1 MKKLLLLI
9 SIFVIVCSSECSN
22 DNQATKSIMIV
33 QGNLKGLPDGTIFL
47 VGRTIEGNN
56 LNIDSTFVKNG
67 QFHFAINKE
76 RLPHF
81 LTLEHISLTGVKMS
95 FSFETN
101 KKFKGGEL
109 KLEYFMPD
117 DTILLDGELKDFAP
131 KDFQLPPDIRLVY
144 PAQPIKAGKQT
155 YVLYNVAIDFN
166 QKNADSLING
176 ISNLIRKY
184 DYSYYLLSE
193 IYDHRSDFT
202 SDQIKSLLS
211 LFNKEVQHSDIA
223 ISLIESLKYKNNK
236 EISNVSFLN
245 KEFRE
250 TKLSTDK
257 PVTMVILW
265 ASWCQPCREEI
276 PELKK
281 IYREFSDNSNFQM
294 VSISLD
300 KNKEDWQKALALEKI
315 LWQQLL
321 LPPEFNKYSNEI
333 FKFDGLIPTTI
344 FLNNSGKEITRV
356 TGYDKSSDESYEK
369 IISEN
374 LKH

>member
-281 IYREFSDNSNFQM
+281 IYIEFSDNSNFQM

>member
-9 SIFVIVCSSECSN
+9 AIFVMVSSSQCSN
-22 DNQATKSIMIV
+22 NNKVAKSNMIV

-47 VGRTIEGNN
+47 MGRTIEGKHI
-56 LNIDSTFVKNG
+56 NIDSTIVKNG
-67 QFHFAINKE
+67 QFHFAVNKE

-81 LTLEHISLTGVKMS
+81 LTLKLISLTGVKML

-101 KKFKGGEL
+101 RKFKGGEL
-109 KLEYFMPD
+109 LHLGDFMPD
-117 DTILLDGELKDFAP
+117 DTILLNGELKDFNP

-155 YVLYNVAIDFN
+155 YVLYNVDIDFD
-166 QKNADSLING
+166 QKNADSLMNE

-184 DYSYYLLSE
+184 DYSYYLLNE
-193 IYDHRSDFT
+193 IYDHRSGFT
-202 SDQIKSLLS
+202 SDQIKSLL
-211 LFNKEVQHSDIA
+211 LQFNMEVQHSDIA
-223 ISLIESLKYKNNK
+223 NSLRESLKYKNNK
-236 EISNVSFLN
+236 EINNVSFLN

-250 TKLSTDK
+250 TKLSMDK
-257 PVTMVILW
+257 RITMVILW

-281 IYREFSDNSNFQM
+281 IYKQFSDNSNFQM

-300 KNKEDWQKALALEKI
+300 NNREDWQKALALKKMP
-315 LWQQLL
+315 WQQLL
-321 LPPEFNKYSNEI
+321 LPSGLNKYSNEI
-333 FKFDGLIPTTI
+333 FKFEGLIPTTI

-356 TGYDKSSDESYEK
+356 TGYDKSSNESYER

-374 LKH
+374 LK